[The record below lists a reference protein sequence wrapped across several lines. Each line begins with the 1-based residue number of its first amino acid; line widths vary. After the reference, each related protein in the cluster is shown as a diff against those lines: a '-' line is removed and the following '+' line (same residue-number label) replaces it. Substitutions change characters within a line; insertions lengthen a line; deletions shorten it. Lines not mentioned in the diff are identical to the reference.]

1 MIGEIQVDGVLIPA
15 LLALAVEAYL
25 VLFVLRA
32 ILRRLHFYRLVWH
45 AGLFDTALY
54 VVILW
59 LTALVS
65 TPVILQGWAV
75 RWLRG

>member
-1 MIGEIQVDGVLIPA
+1 MIGEIQIDGVLIPA
-15 LLALAVEAYL
+15 LLVLAIEAVL

-32 ILRRLHFYRLVWH
+32 ILRRLQFYRFVWH

-59 LTALVS
+59 LAALVS
-65 TPVILQGWAV
+65 MPLHSSGVGP
-75 RWLRG
+75 

>member
-1 MIGEIQVDGVLIPA
+1 MIGEIQIDGVLIPA
-15 LLALAVEAYL
+15 LLVVAVEAFL
-25 VLFVLRA
+25 VMFVMRT

-59 LTALVS
+59 LAVLVS
-65 TPVILQGWAV
+65 MPFHSSGVGP
-75 RWLRG
+75 

>member
-1 MIGEIQVDGVLIPA
+1 MIGEIQIDGVLIPA
-15 LLALAVEAYL
+15 LLVLAVEAFL

-32 ILRRLHFYRLVWH
+32 ILRRLHFYRFVWH

-59 LTALVS
+59 LAMFVTMPFHSSGVG
-65 TPVILQGWAV
+65 P
-75 RWLRG
+75 

>member
-1 MIGEIQVDGVLIPA
+1 MIGEIQIDGVLIPE
-15 LLALAVEAYL
+15 LLVLAIEAFL

-32 ILRRLHFYRLVWH
+32 ILRRLQFYRFVWH

-59 LTALVS
+59 LAALVS
-65 TPVILQGWAV
+65 MPLHSSGVGP
-75 RWLRG
+75 

>member
-1 MIGEIQVDGVLIPA
+1 MIGELQIDGVLVPA
-15 LLALAVEAYL
+15 LLVLAIEAYL

-32 ILRRLHFYRLVWH
+32 ILRWLHFYRFVWH

-65 TPVILQGWAV
+65 MPFYSSGVGP
-75 RWLRG
+75 

>member
-1 MIGEIQVDGVLIPA
+1 MIGEIPIDGVLIPT
-15 LLALAVEAYL
+15 LLVLGVEAFL
-25 VLFVLRA
+25 VLTVLRA
-32 ILRRLHFYRLVWH
+32 ILRRLHFYRVVWH

-65 TPVILQGWAV
+65 TPFILQEWAL